1 MSVALHRLIAV
12 DSAVTDMIPYLNHI
26 LFMGLELSAKKTE
39 STGHGQKPHERVVRA
54 RVGLDTSSRLT
65 IHLRY
70 AALG

>member
-1 MSVALHRLIAV
+1 MVMTAPHNGH
-12 DSAVTDMIPYLNHI
+12 DTIPEHI